1 MKYNDRADVEKI
13 GQAGAFFTDTMIEG
27 KPASITRQLAA
38 YYLACKQSD
47 TGISE
52 HHRKDGFW
60 ESWITLWMSRN
71 VKPSSICIDGG
82 SNYGYYTFFLANH
95 GCNVIALEANPEII
109 PFLKKSVELN
119 GCSDRVTILHAA
131 IADESNKTIKL
142 GLLPSS
148 LNSTIVQ
155 RADLIGSFEVNT
167 KSLDDV
173 AKEFGEIDFVKLDI
187 EGAELLAWKGMQKL
201 LNNNPHCVVLMEF
214 VKEHYEQ
221 GGKLFFAEIAEKCD
235 VAYVDYNGD
244 EQPCGF
250 DFLETDTEE
259 YRMIVIRQKEETEEA
274 PALEENE
281 G

>member
-1 MKYNDRADVEKI
+1 MQYNSRADVENI
-13 GQAGAFFTDTMIEG
+13 GSAGAYFTDTEIEG

-38 YYLACKQSD
+38 YWLACKQSD

-71 VKPSSICIDGG
+71 VKPSSVCIDGG

-95 GCNVIALEANPEII
+95 GCNVVALEANPEII

-148 LNSTIVQ
+148 LNSTIVE
-155 RADLIGSFEVNT
+155 RDDLIGSFEVKT

-173 AKEFGEIDFVKLDI
+173 AAEFGEIDFIKLDI
-187 EGAELLAWKGMQKL
+187 EGAELLAWKGMQNL
-201 LNNNPHCVVLMEF
+201 LENNPHCTVLMEF

-221 GGKLFFAEIAEKCD
+221 KGKLFFAEIYKNCN
-235 VAYVDYNGD
+235 VNYVDYNGD

-250 DFLETDTEE
+250 DFLETDTED
-259 YRMIVIRQKEETEEA
+259 YRMIVIRKREEA
-274 PALEENE
+274 TDEE
-281 G
+281 